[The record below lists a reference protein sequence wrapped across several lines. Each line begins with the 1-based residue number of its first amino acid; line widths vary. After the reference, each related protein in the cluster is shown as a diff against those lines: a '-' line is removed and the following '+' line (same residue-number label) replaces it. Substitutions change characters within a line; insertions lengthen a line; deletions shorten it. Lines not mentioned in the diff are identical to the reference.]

1 MCKQRPRGSARQGPR
16 HRPGWSGAPRWQTS
30 PHHTGKHD
38 TGHLTVGSSADQF
51 VHCSSISVQT
61 QDTATEVS
69 PESDEF
75 VLVLVTQCGQ
85 KLQLLH
91 AELEGQDLAAVMKE
105 MEEEEVS

>member
-1 MCKQRPRGSARQGPR
+1 M
-16 HRPGWSGAPRWQTS
+16 

-38 TGHLTVGSSADQF
+38 IGHPPVGLSADQS
-51 VHCSSISVQT
+51 VHRSSISVQT

-75 VLVLVTQCGQ
+75 VLVLMTQCEQ

-91 AELEGQDLAAVMKE
+91 GELEGQDLATVMKE
-105 MEEEEVS
+105 MEEEEVKTTKKM